1 MRRKPNNKLIG
12 LFIVSGIALFA
23 LIIGMFVSEKIMNK
37 NQDLLVMYFSESIK
51 GLDVGSQVVFKG
63 VTVGKV
69 VKIDIITDVEELNF
83 SIPVYM
89 AFDEDDSDIGT
100 EEPLEDPHQVLQK
113 LVAKGLRARLATQNY
128 LTGQLMIEL
137 EFIENAPEAVY
148 HSAPESDV
156 LEIPTVLS
164 QIAEISQGIQEIP
177 LRETFKK
184 MNTFLDNLNNDLVPQ
199 MEKLLAEFSVIP
211 ERTRNVP
218 IILDGFN
225 QALQNIS
232 GAAKTLGNLAD
243 YLERH
248 PEALLKGKGGY

>member
-1 MRRKPNNKLIG
+1 MRKTPNNKLIG
-12 LFIVSGIALFA
+12 LFIVSGIAVFA
-23 LIIGMFVSEKIMNK
+23 AIIGMFVSEKIMNK

-69 VKIDIITDVEELNF
+69 VKIDIITDVEKLNF

-89 AFDEDDSDIGT
+89 AFDEDDSDIST
-100 EEPLEDPHQVLQK
+100 EEPVEDPRQVLNK
-113 LVAKGLRARLATQNY
+113 LIAKGLRARLVTQNY

-137 EFIENAPEAVY
+137 EFIENAPKAVY
-148 HSAPESDV
+148 HSAPGSDIP
-156 LEIPTVLS
+156 EIPTVLS
-164 QIAEISQGIQEIP
+164 QIAEISQGIQELP

-184 MNTFLDNLNNDLVPQ
+184 MNTFLDKLNNEIVPQ
-199 MEKLLAEFSVIP
+199 IQTLITEFSVIP
-211 ERTRNVP
+211 NRTRNVP
-218 IILDGFN
+218 TTLEHFN
-225 QALQNIS
+225 QAMQNIS